1 MIDRDDQDG
10 RDTGDQDHM
19 EHDNE
24 GEQSPV
30 EPSEDTAAEETAG
43 EAEPETDASAGENP
57 EDQPA
62 MRLEGG
68 SDEGGTIE
76 DDTHDA
82 GEQAPADEEPPVEE
96 FEDESAFEGE
106 DLGLL
111 SDDDSLPWLESSDYD
126 DIESVDAW
134 RITGFVVMGLVVLAL
149 LIGGIWYFT
158 NRGEAGAPVA
168 DGSTIAAPDTPYKER
183 PEDPGGKTFE
193 GTGDMAPAVGEG
205 ESREGRLAE
214 KSATPEPVASEPAAP
229 AEQRAEAPSGASG
242 SDNRIAVQ
250 VGAYRDTAT
259 AEEGWRQL
267 SRQTDALSGVE
278 YRIVKGQADIGT
290 VYRLQ
295 ALPGDMAAARRLA
308 DALKADGVA
317 SQIKQ

>member
-134 RITGFVVMGLVVLAL
+134 RITGFVGW
-149 LIGGIWYFT
+149 GWWC
-158 NRGEAGAPVA
+158 
-168 DGSTIAAPDTPYKER
+168 
-183 PEDPGGKTFE
+183 
-193 GTGDMAPAVGEG
+193 
-205 ESREGRLAE
+205 SRC
-214 KSATPEPVASEPAAP
+214 
-229 AEQRAEAPSGASG
+229 
-242 SDNRIAVQ
+242 
-250 VGAYRDTAT
+250 
-259 AEEGWRQL
+259 
-267 SRQTDALSGVE
+267 
-278 YRIVKGQADIGT
+278 
-290 VYRLQ
+290 
-295 ALPGDMAAARRLA
+295 
-308 DALKADGVA
+308 
-317 SQIKQ
+317 